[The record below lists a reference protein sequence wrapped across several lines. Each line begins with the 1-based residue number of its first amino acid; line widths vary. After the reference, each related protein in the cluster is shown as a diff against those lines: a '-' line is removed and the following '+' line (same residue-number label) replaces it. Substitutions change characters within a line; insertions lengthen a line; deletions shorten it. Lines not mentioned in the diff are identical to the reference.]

1 MLFKASERSVSTNTC
16 LNRNHLISAFIKS
29 FCLENQSSDP
39 TNLAMASLRESEQ
52 SHVAGVPTSEHAVS
66 DSRTTRLIVPS
77 VAAAVIQAI
86 CVFSMAANS
95 VKVALGIGSVAA
107 AGSSSFIHS
116 TAIRI
121 PLMIMAAVG
130 ATVTLYVVC
139 NGWRLRN
146 RPSAR
151 WRKQQVSKRERR
163 RIGMAVAFSLLSWSL
178 VIAEIFAHRVL
189 HPR

>member
-1 MLFKASERSVSTNTC
+1 
-16 LNRNHLISAFIKS
+16 
-29 FCLENQSSDP
+29 
-39 TNLAMASLRESEQ
+39 
-52 SHVAGVPTSEHAVS
+52 
-66 DSRTTRLIVPS
+66 
-77 VAAAVIQAI
+77 
-86 CVFSMAANS
+86 
-95 VKVALGIGSVAA
+95 
-107 AGSSSFIHS
+107 
-116 TAIRI
+116 
-121 PLMIMAAVG
+121 MIMAAVG

-151 WRKQQVSKRERR
+151 KQPVSKRERR